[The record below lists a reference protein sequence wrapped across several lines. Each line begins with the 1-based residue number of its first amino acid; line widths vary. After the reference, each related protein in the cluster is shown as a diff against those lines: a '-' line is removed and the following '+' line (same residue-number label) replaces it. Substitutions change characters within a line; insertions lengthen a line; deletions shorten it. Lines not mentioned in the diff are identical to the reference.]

1 MRLPLY
7 SASPKVSC
15 IVVVRC
21 VCVIVAGS
29 RGVVQSFP
37 KVDGGGWGW
46 QRPLV
51 NGWHEDVDNP
61 TLASTL
67 ATYLR
72 TRSTEAVVF
81 PRSTSET
88 VETSTK
94 LPWWKLA
101 AKYHLARILPNEKE
115 MWGSLP
121 KDEIGSDIRSRPRY
135 AVYLKA
141 KAIISLH
148 TDAGSTTATGSKILY
163 ATGRESSKLLADAV
177 SCSMKEV
184 INATPGYEQWVVRAA
199 EASTEYGENTY
210 ALGVPA
216 VLVEVGFASN
226 PTNATALLDP
236 VFRDAAMRGVEK
248 GYRINRSGK
257 TCTPQKISVANTSA
271 VVNGPKITIST
282 SFVGNPQFPLA
293 YERKFTTCPTGWTCP
308 SFSKTYATEQASPLT
323 NEWYCTGS
331 SGTKTTSFEM
341 LTTVIDADGVKTEA
355 KSTFTCK
362 ATA

>member
-1 MRLPLY
+1 M
-7 SASPKVSC
+7 
-15 IVVVRC
+15 
-21 VCVIVAGS
+21 IVAGS
-29 RGVVQSFP
+29 RGVVQSF
-37 KVDGGGWGW
+37 
-46 QRPLV
+46 
-51 NGWHEDVDNP
+51 
-61 TLASTL
+61 
-67 ATYLR
+67 
-72 TRSTEAVVF
+72 
-81 PRSTSET
+81 
-88 VETSTK
+88 
-94 LPWWKLA
+94 
-101 AKYHLARILPNEKE
+101 PNEKE